1 MSSWTTRP
9 GRWWLGATLVC
20 ALAPLALAGTGT
32 VVIKAGHIET
42 LAGDPIE
49 GGAILIVEGR
59 IAQIGA
65 EVEVPTGAEV
75 IDLPNARVFP
85 GLVDPFSQ
93 VGLQDAGG
101 GPGGNAHLRTADAI
115 YPFQE
120 TYEHVARAGYTTL
133 CLASRAPGMAGQAAL
148 VRVRADSAE
157 EMLLSE
163 RGPLVANYSTAA
175 PAADVISG
183 QLSGGGDDG
192 KLAAVKLA
200 LRGEIPLIVTC
211 RNAGEVLRVLKLLEP
226 CKDAKPVL
234 VCPSSD
240 TYLVAAELG
249 KRKASVVVPAAI
261 TYYRLTR
268 TRINVPRIL
277 TEAGAKVACVP
288 VSDTPASMGSVRTVA
303 AELVRSG
310 LDRQAALKALTAY
323 PAEMLG
329 LDYRLGTLAVGRDA
343 NLLILDG
350 DFFDPT
356 AKVLRVLLEGETVY
370 DAAWGGLR

>member
-1 MSSWTTRP
+1 MSSWTTRR
-9 GRWWLGATLVC
+9 GRWWMGALL
-20 ALAPLALAGTGT
+20 ALAVAPLAFAGTGPI
-32 VVIKAGHIET
+32 VIRAGHIET

-49 GGAILIVEGR
+49 GGAILVVDGR

-93 VGLQDAGG
+93 VGLQDVGG
-101 GPGGNAHLRTADAI
+101 GPGGNAHLGTADAI
-115 YPFQE
+115 YPYQE
-120 TYEHVARAGYTTL
+120 AYEHVARAGYTTL

-157 EMLLSE
+157 EMLLSD
-163 RGPLVANYSTAA
+163 RGPLVANYSTTA
-175 PAADVISG
+175 PAADIIAG

-192 KLAAVKLA
+192 RLASVKLA

-211 RNAGEVLRVLKLLEP
+211 RNAGDVLRVLKLLEP

-234 VCPSSD
+234 VCSGSD
-240 TYLVAAELG
+240 TYLVASELG

-261 TYYRLTR
+261 TYRR
-268 TRINVPRIL
+268 FTRIRINLPRML
-277 TEAGAKVACVP
+277 TEAGAKVACLP
-288 VSDTPASMGSVRTVA
+288 GSDTPTSMVSVRTVMA
-303 AELVRSG
+303 DLVRSG

-343 NLLILDG
+343 NLIILDG
-350 DFFDPT
+350 DLLDPT
-356 AKVLRVLLEGETVY
+356 AKVLRVLLEGKTVY